1 MYHYIRNKNKDFP
14 FYNITEKKKYLN
26 QIEKFSQKGFVSSY
40 AELFSESEKY
50 LLTFDDGFKDHIY
63 AAEILQKYGAIGIF
77 FIPTSPLKNDLILDV
92 HKTHLII
99 GKVSGLDALNELKKI
114 LKKKNIKNYFNPEE
128 KSKYKN
134 AYRNQV
140 DETYKKEFKAT
151 MNYYGNL
158 ELKHKILDH
167 LLKKFEIHV
176 EAKDYYLN
184 EGEIRYLDSMG
195 MIIGCHSE
203 SHTLLSRLSYHEQF
217 KEIMNSKIFLENIIN
232 KKVETFCYPYGRKVS
247 YNKNTLQILK
257 KLKFKL
263 AYSVEHRDIS
273 PNDISNNPYELPRYD
288 CNLF

>member
-1 MYHYIRNKNKDFP
+1 M
-14 FYNITEKKKYLN
+14 
-26 QIEKFSQKGFVSSY
+26 
-40 AELFSESEKY
+40 
-50 LLTFDDGFKDHIY
+50 
-63 AAEILQKYGAIGIF
+63 
-77 FIPTSPLKNDLILDV
+77 

-232 KKVETFCYPYGRKVS
+232 KLKPFVIYGRKVS